1 MKEITLKL
9 CQHNLL
15 FPALN
20 MTLTPGEKIAL
31 KVKVICTRC
40 HSQTSFNIE
49 LSSWSSSHNANS
61 FLLLYIYHKRY
72 SHLLNRSYLLYIFLF
87 FFLLIKWWWWTDSR
101 QETNNHFHRADNING
116 TLPCHHSSFIQRNLR
131 GEIRTCV

>member
-49 LSSWSSSHNANS
+49 LSSLSLYTGSSISIDAKYQLVAKKFGVWDTSRAYWGLTRCGPFVKICFFS
-61 FLLLYIYHKRY
+61 FWVTSSGLQSLRRKGY
-72 SHLLNRSYLLYIFLF
+72 RSEMRVLEDVPPLKIVF
-87 FFLLIKWWWWTDSR
+87 
-101 QETNNHFHRADNING
+101 
-116 TLPCHHSSFIQRNLR
+116 SF
-131 GEIRTCV
+131 